1 MDYRWCREYVGT
13 SRHPPG
19 MDPVQ
24 TDDRLTELR
33 TSARG
38 WHGVQLAVLGFI
50 GLCGVLSGGSAAP
63 AWLEWLSM
71 WLALAALA
79 CACLATFLVGAA
91 AWPLYRARVPVS
103 GETSEIEKTSRRV
116 KSGLALTFVAVIL
129 LALAT
134 ASSWW
139 PSDED
144 DDRVQV
150 QTASGQTACGELAA
164 SQTGTVA
171 LTSGGRS
178 VVVPLQQVAALN
190 PADC

>member
-1 MDYRWCREYVGT
+1 
-13 SRHPPG
+13 

-33 TSARG
+33 NSARG

-50 GLCGVLSGGSAAP
+50 GLCGVLSGGSVAP
-63 AWLEWLSM
+63 QWLEWLSM

-79 CACLATFLVGAA
+79 CACVATFLVGAA

-103 GETSEIEKTSRRV
+103 GEEGEVERTSRRV
-116 KSGLALTFVAVIL
+116 TTGLALTFVAVIL

-134 ASSWW
+134 GSSWW

-144 DDRVQV
+144 DGRVQV
-150 QTASGQTACGELAA
+150 QTASGQTACGELTA
-164 SQTGTVA
+164 SQTGTIA
-171 LTSGGRS
+171 LTGGGRS
-178 VVVPLQQVAALN
+178 VVVPLQQVAALS

>member
-1 MDYRWCREYVGT
+1 
-13 SRHPPG
+13 

-50 GLCGVLSGGSAAP
+50 GLCGVLSGDSAAP
-63 AWLEWLSM
+63 GWLEWLSM
-71 WLALAALA
+71 WLSLAALA

-91 AWPLYRARVPVS
+91 AWPLYGARVPAANDDA
-103 GETSEIEKTSRRV
+103 EIEKNSWRV
-116 KSGLALTFVAVIL
+116 TRGLALTFVAVIV

-139 PSDED
+139 PTDED
-144 DDRVQV
+144 EGGTVEV
-150 QTASGQTACGELAA
+150 QTASGQTACGELAG
-164 SQTGTVA
+164 SQAGTVT
-171 LTSGGRS
+171 LTRGGRS
-178 VVVPLQQVAALN
+178 VVVPLDQVAALN

>member
-1 MDYRWCREYVGT
+1 MDTVGQEYVGT
-13 SRHPPG
+13 SRHPSG
-19 MDPVQ
+19 MDPAQ

-91 AWPLYRARVPVS
+91 AWPLYRARAPAS
-103 GETSEIEKTSRRV
+103 GEAEIEKTSRRV
-116 KSGLALTFVAVIL
+116 TSGLALTFVAVIL

-164 SQTGTVA
+164 SQTGTSPSPA
-171 LTSGGRS
+171 AGGRWWCRS
-178 VVVPLQQVAALN
+178 SRSPR
-190 PADC
+190 